1 MFSDIRDREE
11 NFAGTPIAEAVK
23 AVLHDSPVS
32 NTHIEQ
38 SAALHWEQIDGTP
51 SAEWSRK
58 GIGCQDMYAYKWQ
71 IVEMYVSV
79 SELVGLKTRYL
90 VTIDS
95 TRYVSSFWW

>member
-38 SAALHWEQIDGTP
+38 SAALH
-51 SAEWSRK
+51 
-58 GIGCQDMYAYKWQ
+58 
-71 IVEMYVSV
+71 
-79 SELVGLKTRYL
+79 
-90 VTIDS
+90 
-95 TRYVSSFWW
+95 